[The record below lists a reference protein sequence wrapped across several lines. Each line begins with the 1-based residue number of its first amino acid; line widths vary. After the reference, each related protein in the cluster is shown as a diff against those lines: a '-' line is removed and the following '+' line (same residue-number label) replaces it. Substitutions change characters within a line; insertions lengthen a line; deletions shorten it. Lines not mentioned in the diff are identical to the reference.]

1 MVFKNYLN
9 TQSNFTKK
17 NVKTLQ
23 QNSLKI
29 DD

>member
-9 TQSNFTKK
+9 TQSNLKK

-23 QNSLKI
+23 QNSLEI